1 MIFENLVEGIW
12 LEEGIPRFKR
22 TLKNEGDGKIRIIYK
37 PNRHM
42 SILHNLFMTHLRA
55 CPKFPRFDSARSPAE
70 NVGQHLGSRFFYVTD
85 IKYTYPSVRLQKL
98 VRALCLMEPAW
109 GSEKFQLQEFLLRFC
124 MAKEGGLARGAPASP
139 DLWNIYFSFLAGRSL
154 LHNFCQEQK
163 IICTRFA
170 DDLTFSSKNM
180 ITESQRRTIR
190 RLIGLASLG
199 VNHRK
204 SRVLDIVK
212 GPVVVTGL
220 GLEWRRGLPARIF
233 LPQSYLR
240 KIHGILHLA
249 LRGNPDVDPD
259 RIHGL
264 MSVFWSPFWGRGNY
278 LEFHKGSLTSFQKK
292 VLRQYE
298 KYRKSLGLRPSIP
311 DSL

>member
-1 MIFENLVEGIW
+1 MIFENLVEGLG
-12 LEEGIPRFKR
+12 LEGVPRFKR

-37 PNRHM
+37 PNGRM
-42 SILHNLFMTHLRA
+42 SILHNRFIAHLRQ
-55 CPKFPRFDSARSPAE
+55 CPKFPWFDSARSPAE

-85 IKYTYPSVRLQKL
+85 IKDAYPSVRLQKL

-109 GSEKFQLQEFLLRFC
+109 GSEKFQLQEFLIRFC
-124 MAKEGGLARGAPASP
+124 MAKEGGLVRGAPASP

-154 LHNFCQEQK
+154 LHNFCQEQE
-163 IICTRFA
+163 IIFTRFV
-170 DDLTFSSKNM
+170 DDLTFSSKKI
-180 ITESQRRTIR
+180 ITESHRRTIR
-190 RLIGLASLG
+190 RLIGLTDLK

-204 SRVLDIVK
+204 SRVLDITR
-212 GPVVVTGL
+212 GPVVITGL
-220 GLEWRRGLPARIF
+220 GLEWRRGLRTRIF

-264 MSVFWSPFWGRGNY
+264 MSVFWAPFWGKGNY
-278 LEFHKGSLTSFQKK
+278 LEFHKDSLTSTQKN
-292 VLRQYE
+292 VLLLYE
-298 KYRKSLGLRPSIP
+298 EYRKSLRLRPSIP